1 LEYKTAEEARSMEGL
16 RLVLTA
22 GVPAPWSEAAKAMFK
37 VKGIPFVP
45 VLQQAGGENAELVA
59 WTGHRNAPTAM
70 YNSEPPCVTWL
81 DILNLAERLQPEPS
95 LLPADLDQRI
105 LMYGLLNEL
114 AGEGGMLW
122 NGRYLMFRAM
132 EQAYGAEAV
141 AANPMFR
148 DYRYST
154 EKAAMASGRMI
165 EILTRLER
173 QLAEQEKQ
181 GSRYFIGGGL
191 SALDLYWA
199 CFSQTLEPLPEEI
212 CPMPGSIR
220 RAWQGVVP
228 VLAADGYVPAASLL
242 QHRDFIFRDHIGLP
256 LDF

>member
-1 LEYKTAEEARSMEGL
+1 MEYKTADEARTMDGL

-22 GVPAPWSEAAKAMFK
+22 GLPAPWSEAAKALFR

-45 VLQQAGGENAELVA
+45 VLQQAGGENAGLVA

-70 YNSEPPCVTWL
+70 YEGEPPRVTWL

-95 LLPADLDQRI
+95 LVPVELEQRI
-105 LMYGLLNEL
+105 LMHGLLNEL

-132 EQAYGAEAV
+132 EQAQGAEAV

-148 DYRYST
+148 DYRYSA
-154 EKAAMASGRMI
+154 EKAAQAGARMI
-165 EILTRLER
+165 EILSRLER
-173 QLAEQEKQ
+173 QLADQEKL
-181 GSRYFIGGGL
+181 GSRYLIGARL

-199 CFSQTLEPLPEEI
+199 CFSQTLEPLPPEV
-212 CPMPGSIR
+212 CPMPGAIR
-220 RAWQGVVP
+220 RAWQGVAA
-228 VLAADGYVPAASLL
+228 VLAAGDYVPAGSLL
-242 QHRDFIFRDHIGLP
+242 QHRDFIFHNHIGLP